1 MKISSRGRY
10 SLESMLYLALLPDGE
25 YASTRVI
32 SGATGISDGYLE
44 QLFIPLKKAGLIRG
58 IRGSSG
64 GYMIARPAESIT
76 VGDVIRT
83 VEGPLEPVACLG
95 KLPCEAQDD
104 CLARKVW
111 GVLSD
116 EINDCIDSMHLSDLV
131 ICYRTRN
138 PEESAS

>member
-10 SLESMLYLALLPDGE
+10 SLEAMLYLALLAEGE
-25 YASTRVI
+25 FASTRVI
-32 SGATGISDGYLE
+32 SEATGISDGYLE

-64 GYMIARPAESIT
+64 GYIIARPAAEIT

-95 KLPCEAQDD
+95 VHPCDASAE
-104 CLARKVW
+104 CLARKTW
-111 GVLSD
+111 AVLAD
-116 EINDCIDSMHLSDLV
+116 EINDCLDTMHLSDLV
-131 ICYRTRN
+131 TCYRSK
-138 PEESAS
+138 EEEEGAS